1 MPHPAPPDMSI
12 FPEKID
18 TSRGHVYSFD
28 MSSADPARIFNPA
41 VPYNDL
47 PPLPPAR
54 ELETARVLKAVI
66 EARSELAALNTACRL
81 IPNPEIIT
89 STIPLREAQAS
100 TEIENIVTT
109 NDELFRAE
117 WSVDPEPSPATKE
130 ALRYRDALR
139 QGVDMLQNRPVSE
152 KVAVEVCSTLQGGH
166 ATLRSTPGTYIGDPQ
181 KNTRIYTPPEGL
193 EVIQR
198 HLSAWE
204 RFIYSDHGLDP
215 LVLMAAAHYQFEA
228 IHPFYD
234 GNGRTGR
241 ILNILLLLQ
250 EEVLSLPVLYLSGHI
265 VDNKAQ
271 YYRLLNAVTAS
282 GDWEEW
288 VLFMVRAVAV
298 SAKSTSLLIDDLRFL
313 QDTTTARIRDLGIS
327 PAAELAELLF
337 IQPYIRISDVVD
349 RGLAKRQTAS
359 SWLAMLAEA
368 QILDEWRVGRSKV
381 FLNTA
386 ALDILTRR

>member
-1 MPHPAPPDMSI
+1 MSI

-18 TSRGHVYSFD
+18 TSRGRVYSFD
-28 MSSADPARIFNPA
+28 MTDMASAHTARAFNPE

-47 PPLPPAR
+47 PPLPPAQ

-139 QGVDMLQNRPVSE
+139 QGVGVLKHRPVSE
-152 KVAVEVCSTLQGGH
+152 KVAVEICSTLQGGH
-166 ATLRSTPGTYIGDPQ
+166 AELRSTPGTYIGDPHKQ
-181 KNTRIYTPPEGL
+181 TRIYTPPEGL

-215 LVLMAAAHYQFEA
+215 LVLMAATHYQFEA

-250 EEVLSLPVLYLSGHI
+250 EEVLSLPVLYLSGYI
-265 VDNKAQ
+265 VDNKDE
-271 YYRLLNAVTAS
+271 YYSLLNAVTAR
-282 GDWEEW
+282 GEWEKW
-288 VLFMVRAVAV
+288 ILFMVKAVAA
-298 SAKSTSLLIDDLRFL
+298 SAKSTSLLIDDLRSL
-313 QDTTTARIRDLGIS
+313 QDTTTERVRELGIS
-327 PAAELAELLF
+327 PAAELTELLF
-337 IQPYIRISDVVD
+337 IQPYIRISDVID
-349 RGLAKRQTAS
+349 RGLSKRQTAS
-359 SWLAMLAEA
+359 SWLSALVKAGV
-368 QILDEWRVGRSKV
+368 LDEWKVGRSKV

-386 ALDILTRR
+386 ALEILTRR